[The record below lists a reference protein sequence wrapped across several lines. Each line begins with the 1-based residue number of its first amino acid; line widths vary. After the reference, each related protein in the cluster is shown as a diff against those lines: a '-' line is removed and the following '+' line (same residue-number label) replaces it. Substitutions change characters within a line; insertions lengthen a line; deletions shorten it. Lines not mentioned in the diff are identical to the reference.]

1 MSLELAAQH
10 LASRGRKGDT
20 SLVHMAPQEVAGLQ
34 ALAKAHGGSL
44 TLNPDTGLPE
54 ANFLRNLL
62 PTLIGAGLSV
72 ASGGT
77 LTPLMAAGITG
88 AGYGV
93 ATGSLQKG
101 LMAGLGA
108 YGGAGLAGGLTAAAG
123 TVGAGAGAAG
133 ASEMAATQ
141 AGLQQNALTSA
152 GLPSSAA
159 AGTGSMS
166 FAPGMTTNVLG
177 TTPLAGPMS
186 VPVSAGQ
193 LAAGVPQ
200 VATATPMP
208 AASSVADR
216 FAQAGKGFGALG
228 TETGRSAFMGNA
240 ASKGVA
246 ASGVGGGMGLMKSA
260 YAAATPMMMPEPAKQ
275 GPKDDEKP
283 HEYDY
288 DPGRVSDPGAV
299 YTGAPTGE
307 RRYFDH
313 RFTRRAADGGLM
325 GLGAVQSMS
334 DRNMAEM
341 MAANGGQGF
350 ADGGPLLDP
359 DYYRNQQLEDRYL
372 PAQTERT
379 ERSGYAFGNNFSTM
393 PPLLT
398 PAPVTAMPNNSAV
411 RPVEENPFYT
421 MSGQSGDAFKYL
433 MGQAPA
439 SRGVAAPTVPG
450 GGSGSGGFLGGT
462 LGGVTGFASP
472 EGIVDATTGRV
483 TPWSASNPKPTGGGF
498 FGNSAALPAGDT
510 IEYDYKFDPVT
521 NQYSRTVKPTDSAAA
536 AAATTRYTPVDF
548 GGGDT
553 GDTGGGMASNNA
565 PVSNMG
571 TDDGF
576 GGDGANAGAPGGG
589 NAAGGAGN
597 SGDGGTGD
605 SSTATDGG
613 GPSVGD
619 ASDPGGSV
627 GGGGGDSS
635 SGASDG
641 SGPGAGAGTGG
652 ASAGDSGDGGTG
664 AASSAGDGGGGGG
677 GDGCF
682 LTTAA
687 VKHMGQKDDG
697 EVLSTLRKFRDSY
710 MRKNKEKSKDVAWY
724 YDNAPRIVAALDRA
738 PNGAKLYKKMYK
750 DYIHPAYEA
759 IKSGERDYAYE
770 LYKDGIDFAK
780 KASGIDKDELAP
792 RYGKRGYADG
802 GIAAFAAGGA
812 SVAGGG
818 RSLHP
823 AVYGQ
828 MNQGGISALAMAQ
841 GGPSH
846 LGDYSDG
853 GRLLKGPGDGV
864 SDSIPATI
872 ADKRPA
878 RLADGEFVVPARI
891 VSELGNGSTE
901 AGARQL
907 YAMMD
912 RIQKARKK
920 SIGKN
925 RVAVNS
931 RAAKL
936 LPA

>member
-1 MSLELAAQH
+1 
-10 LASRGRKGDT
+10 
-20 SLVHMAPQEVAGLQ
+20 
-34 ALAKAHGGSL
+34 
-44 TLNPDTGLPE
+44 
-54 ANFLRNLL
+54 
-62 PTLIGAGLSV
+62 
-72 ASGGT
+72 
-77 LTPLMAAGITG
+77 LMAAGITG

-186 VPVSAGQ
+186 VPVTTGQ

-200 VATATPMP
+200 VATATPVP
-208 AASSVADR
+208 AMTSVADR
-216 FAQAGKGFGALG
+216 FTQAGKGFGALG

-325 GLGAVQSMS
+325 GLGNVQAMS

-341 MAANGGQGF
+341 MAANGGQGY
-350 ADGGPLLDP
+350 AVGGSLGGFLRSAGKLVGNLRDIPDRRESRYVVDDP
-359 DYYRNQQLEDRYL
+359 I
-372 PAQTERT
+372 T
-379 ERSGYAFGNNFSTM
+379 TM
-393 PPLLT
+393 PVS
-398 PAPVTAMPNNSAV
+398 PAPITAMPNNSAV

-439 SRGVAAPTVPG
+439 SRG
-450 GGSGSGGFLGGT
+450 
-462 LGGVTGFASP
+462 
-472 EGIVDATTGRV
+472 I
-483 TPWSASNPKPTGGGF
+483 
-498 FGNSAALPAGDT
+498 AALPAPGGIGGGLSAAGDT
-510 IEYDYKFDPVT
+510 IEYDYTFDPVT
-521 NQYSRTVKPTDSAAA
+521 NRYSRTAKPVAPVAAATPTDSAGG
-536 AAATTRYTPVDF
+536 
-548 GGGDT
+548 GGGDSFGGF
-553 GDTGGGMASNNA
+553 GDSGGFGESVASNNA

-664 AASSAGDGGGGGG
+664 AASSAGDGGGGGGGGGG

-792 RYGKRGYADG
+792 RYGKRGYAAG
-802 GIAAFAAGGA
+802 GITAFATGGA
-812 SVAGGG
+812 SFAGGG
-818 RSLHP
+818 SSLPP

-841 GGPSH
+841 GGASH

-912 RIQKARKK
+912 RIQKTRKK